1 MSDGIYYRDTR
12 QPFVIADQ
20 AAVTLLT
27 TDLNLFPKE
36 LVLLPANYWTVGK
49 TIKLTAWGK
58 MTTALTPGNIVAG
71 IGIGPQLNPPTI
83 VKKSAAAALIASKTD
98 LSWHMEAYVTC
109 RTVGAA
115 GANSTLMMYG
125 RFEPHVGLVLSTAQ
139 PILIPDSANAPVSF
153 DATISNN
160 LTLIANRSGSTA
172 ETMAT
177 QGLYVEALN

>member
-1 MSDGIYYRDTR
+1 MADGIYYRDSR

-20 AAVTLLT
+20 AAVTLLS

-36 LVLLPANYWTVGK
+36 LTLFPANYWTVGK

-58 MTTALTPGNIVAG
+58 MTTAATPGNLVVG

-83 VKKSAAAALIASKTD
+83 VKKSAAKALQATQTD
-98 LSWHMEAYVTC
+98 QSWRFEAYCTC
-109 RTVGAA
+109 RTVGTA
-115 GANSTLMMYG
+115 GANSTMMMYG
-125 RFEPHVGLVLSTAQ
+125 EFKTTVTTLLSTVN
-139 PILIPDSANAPVSF
+139 PVLIPDSANTAVSF
-153 DATISNN
+153 DATIANN